1 MWLDLLKSE
10 CFTMNC
16 AMIKKLPAGSDG
28 VVFENNVE
36 DIVNRKESK
45 ALRAQNHKEK
55 TNENYGIYQQKRWGK
70 EGEREIRYS

>member
-45 ALRAQNHKEK
+45 ALRAGGVSRSKP
-55 TNENYGIYQQKRWGK
+55 
-70 EGEREIRYS
+70 

>member
-1 MWLDLLKSE
+1 MTVLHCKLKSCMWLDLLKSE

-45 ALRAQNHKEK
+45 ALRAGGVSRSKP
-55 TNENYGIYQQKRWGK
+55 
-70 EGEREIRYS
+70 